1 MKGLQPKTSL
11 MDIRDFLTTHDCAPA
26 PWETPQGVVDC
37 LYGSLKTK
45 QGDGVFWND
54 LKGLVDN
61 LEDAQFDRNAFAGS
75 MAFRGTSLS
84 DLVEDLR
91 YALRDDDD
99 GSDDN
104 NGRFKS
110 WARKSLS
117 AASLLSFLLLGSAIG
132 CAVDD
137 GESSESDVTAQI
149 GNICNDS
156 VNTGWDGE
164 LTCELLSIINDT
176 NIDASKKKQLL
187 RCLPKLD
194 IEAREALL
202 VHFETLS
209 DEQLAF
215 ELRVIN
221 FCSIDDEKIE
231 PGSGSVDADKPIAV
245 REYDDNWDSGWDWDD
260 DDNTH

>member
-75 MAFRGTSLS
+75 MAFRGTALS

-91 YALRDDDD
+91 RALRDDDD
-99 GSDDN
+99 GFDDN

-137 GESSESDVTAQI
+137 GESSESDVSARI
-149 GNICNDS
+149 MNICTNGYS
-156 VNTGWDGE
+156 SNWNGE
-164 LTCELLSIINDT
+164 LTCELLSIIDGT
-176 NIDASKKKQLL
+176 NLEASKKNQLL

-194 IEAREALL
+194 IQARETLL

-209 DEQLAF
+209 DEQLVV
-215 ELRVIN
+215 ELNGVN
-221 FCSIDDEKIE
+221 FCALDGELIGFGERPSDTDNNDDG
-231 PGSGSVDADKPIAV
+231 PND
-245 REYDDNWDSGWDWDD
+245 DWDD
-260 DDNTH
+260 DSGH